1 MPSKL
6 AAKCRA
12 CPFVDNCNNKRMEA
26 LAYLPLPESEL
37 SIKTDIDIDVY
48 SIEKHIHDSLVKSYW
63 DAIEKRYIKTKF

>member
-12 CPFVDNCNNKRMEA
+12 CPFVDTCGRKQMEA

-37 SIKTDIDIDVY
+37 SIKTDVNIDIH
-48 SIEKHIHDSLVKSYW
+48 SIEKRVHDTLVRSYW
-63 DAIEKRYIKTKF
+63 DAVEKRYIKTKF